1 MTKQNVVFSVENY
14 LAFKRNEV
22 LLHATYTW
30 MNLESIGPGTKDHS
44 VSFHL
49 HKMSKPRKVD

>member
-1 MTKQNVVFSVENY
+1 MY
-14 LAFKRNEV
+14 
-22 LLHATYTW
+22 YTW

-49 HKMSKPRKVD
+49 HKMSKREKPTKKSGLMVA